1 MTCLKQG
8 KADIEC
14 EKADIGKE
22 KADIECKKADIGWVK
37 EYENLLPTFSAR
49 TVMHV
54 QKMYEAFGKD
64 TVFGRSGVQAVKGI
78 KHARASELLQILS
91 EGGSDEQNLCV

>member
-1 MTCLKQG
+1 M
-8 KADIEC
+8 
-14 EKADIGKE
+14 
-22 KADIECKKADIGWVK
+22 K
-37 EYENLLPTFSAR
+37 EYENLLPPFFDR

-54 QKMYEAFGKD
+54 QKMYEAFGED
-64 TVFGRSGVQAVKGI
+64 AVFGRSGVQSVTGI